1 MFDRF
6 NKEARKVM
14 NVARQ
19 EAIARRHDFI
29 GTEHIL
35 LGLLQQQ
42 TGVLPTVLASFRVD
56 YSLLRKRIEESLP
69 PTGPAEI
76 SMQLPFT
83 PDAKRTLELS
93 MEEANQLKHDY
104 IGPEHLLI
112 ALSRVNDGLV
122 SRVLSDMNIKTD
134 AIRNTV
140 ASALMGK

>member
-112 ALSRVNDGLV
+112 ALSRINDSGV
-122 SRVLSDMNIKTD
+122 SRVLGDLKIKTD
-134 AIRNTV
+134 AIRSAV
-140 ASALMGK
+140 ASAPMGK

>member
-1 MFDRF
+1 
-6 NKEARKVM
+6 VM

-112 ALSRVNDGLV
+112 ALSRINDSGV
-122 SRVLSDMNIKTD
+122 SRVLGDLKIKTD
-134 AIRNTV
+134 AIRSAV
-140 ASALMGK
+140 ASAPMGK

>member
-112 ALSRVNDGLV
+112 ALSRINDSGV
-122 SRVLSDMNIKTD
+122 SRVLGDLKIKTD
-134 AIRNTV
+134 AIRNAV
-140 ASALMGK
+140 ASAPMGK